1 LRPRLDIAALLS
13 LPMGLQTPVL
23 AGRDSGARIVRGVA
37 GTAKLTRQASH
48 GALRPRAGRGI
59 AEGEVVAQLGIE
71 SVLVAGRGPAA
82 CAVVSACTR
91 LGVKAVAV
99 HSEAERSAR
108 HVRLADD
115 AVLLGPAPASESYLA
130 VDRIVEA
137 ARRSGVRAVLPV
149 TPALAGNARLAA
161 AVVAAGL
168 VWVGPDAEVLERLGG
183 DGVEPASERGL
194 LAWVTADGLRFA
206 TPVTRDRAAGIA
218 RVSWTPEEWATE
230 GALQLPPTAR
240 RLADVGWRGLVTVGI
255 APDGELA
262 EVAAGFSLDIAVLE
276 RAHGVDAVELALRS
290 AGGGSAPEGRRP
302 RAAVAAQLR
311 STLPPGTAGRVTGK
325 LPGVAGE
332 KGSGDVEL
340 VAVNGFDPGDR
351 LDGWYD
357 ALLATVSAGATD
369 TRSAAGG
376 VSAVLS
382 TLPDTGVPH
391 DGAEVS
397 AVLERLAAGSSVPA
411 P

>member
-1 LRPRLDIAALLS
+1 
-13 LPMGLQTPVL
+13 
-23 AGRDSGARIVRGVA
+23 
-37 GTAKLTRQASH
+37 
-48 GALRPRAGRGI
+48 
-59 AEGEVVAQLGIE
+59 VAQLEIE

-82 CAVVSACTR
+82 CAVVSACAR

-99 HSEAERSAR
+99 HSETERSAR

-115 AVLLGPAPASESYLA
+115 AVLLGPAPATESYLA

-149 TPALAGNARLAA
+149 TPALAGNAGLAA
-161 AVVAAGL
+161 AVTAAGL
-168 VWVGPDAEVLERLGG
+168 IWVGPDAEVLERLGG

-194 LAWVTADGLRFA
+194 LAWVTADGLRFV
-206 TPVTRDRAAGIA
+206 TPVARDRAAGIA
-218 RVSWTPEEWATE
+218 RVSWTPEDWAAD
-230 GALQLPPTAR
+230 GALELPPTAR

-262 EVAAGFSLDIAVLE
+262 EVAAGFSLDMAVLE

-290 AGGGSAPEGRRP
+290 AAGGGGPAPEGRSP

-311 STLPPGTAGRVTGK
+311 STLPPGIAGRVTGR
-325 LPGVAGE
+325 LPDGPRPDVAD
-332 KGSGDVEL
+332 DVEV
-340 VAVNGFDPGDR
+340 VAVSGYEPGDR

-357 ALLATVSAGATD
+357 ALLATVSAGGPD
-369 TRSAAGG
+369 TRSAAGA
-376 VSAVLS
+376 VSEVLS
-382 TLPDTGVPH
+382 VLPDTGVPH
-391 DGAEVS
+391 DGADVS
-397 AVLERLAAGSSVPA
+397 AVLERLAAGSSVPG